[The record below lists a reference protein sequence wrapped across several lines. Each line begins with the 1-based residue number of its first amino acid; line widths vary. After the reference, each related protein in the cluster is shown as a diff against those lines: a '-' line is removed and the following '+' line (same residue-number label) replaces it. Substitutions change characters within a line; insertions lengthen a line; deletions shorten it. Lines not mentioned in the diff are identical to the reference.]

1 MKKSTA
7 FLVISMTVA
16 SATSSFAASDAAWEK
31 FAKDVRVACIKA
43 AAPLF
48 EKAKAVVDPNG
59 SESYGLALLRGKAKG
74 ATTNISVICVYDK
87 KAKKAEVGGELPLT
101 KAAQKK

>member
-7 FLVISMTVA
+7 FLMIGMVVA
-16 SATSSFAASDAAWEK
+16 GATPSFAASDPAWEK

-74 ATTNISVICVYDK
+74 AATNIQVICVYDK
-87 KAKKAEVGGELPLT
+87 KAKKAEVGGELPM

>member
-7 FLVISMTVA
+7 FLMISLVVA
-16 SATSSFAASDAAWEK
+16 GATPSFAATDAEWEK

-74 ATTNISVICVYDK
+74 AAANIQVICVYDK
-87 KAKKAEVGGELPLT
+87 KAKKAEVGGELPL

>member
-7 FLVISMTVA
+7 FLIIGIVLA
-16 SATSSFAASDAAWEK
+16 GAAPSFAASDAAWKK

-74 ATTNISVICVYDK
+74 GTTNILVICVYDK
-87 KAKKAEVGGELPLT
+87 QAKKAEVGGELPL
-101 KAAQKK
+101 KPAQKK